1 MTHQQRQICFD
12 FPSTVRWYKA
22 DEVSTVAGR
31 KIGGNV
37 YVGSIADK
45 EYWKAEYSGI
55 IDPDLPVSTTGADK
69 PGQSVNHWPNY
80 CEISSEARA
89 AYLDWLA
96 SRRDERRI
104 GIGYVFMYFYGLERR
119 FFLDHPDDEEKEQL
133 INEVY
138 RLICMYGGNYSIR
151 QYLGAFLDVA
161 QILTDPDNTNRFR
174 FEQQA
179 YELPFGLRYAMGKMI
194 KNRTRLNAYWVF
206 QWYVS
211 HPETRLD
218 DIAKREFREFRVLF
232 TELFNE
238 RYPNGIQVKVPKGYL
253 QLKYHAASTAF
264 DIDLTELIGDIPDVS
279 GMLRPLTIAGEIAE
293 KAVKALQKY
302 SQFLIRYP
310 DKRNSIES
318 YTYLPTILWKVLPRT
333 ELENLRHWA
342 NNIIEAGGFVPV
354 AQVIERVEG
363 FSPNDLTSEI
373 LIKVTDTLARL
384 SIGMAPDSRFALRS
398 PKVDESVV
406 LFHLSDR
413 TTLVNRVSDLYLQT
427 LITIAMGSFVAN
439 SEGSTSES
447 ERDWLQSE
455 IQKADL
461 SGVEKDRL
469 YANLKWLL
477 TVEPDLGLLSRKMS
491 EVPRNTQQG
500 LAHIALSVAAVG
512 GAIGP
517 GKIKAVEKL
526 YKAMKLPVGN
536 IFSDLHQLAARAEP
550 VLVRS
555 ASEEEADTIIP
566 SPPDREDG
574 IFLNRRR
581 IATIEAET
589 LYTSS
594 ILREIF
600 YDDSVEIEIL
610 DESDEDAGEFEGLDP
625 KHGAFVRELLKRP
638 RWIDRDFAQ
647 LVQQFELM
655 QDGAMETVNEWSY
668 GHFDDALIEEYDG
681 FVINQDV
688 VAMLQE

>member
-1 MTHQQRQICFD
+1 MTYQENSCLDI
-12 FPSTVRWYKA
+12 PPTVRWYKA
-22 DEVSTVAGR
+22 DEVTTVAGR

-37 YVGSIADK
+37 YIGSIADK

-55 IDPDLPVSTTGADK
+55 IDPDLPVATTGADK

-80 CEISSEARA
+80 CEISSQARA

-96 SRRDERRI
+96 SSRNDRRI

-138 RLICMYGGNYSIR
+138 RLISMYGGNYSVQ

-174 FEQQA
+174 FEQHA

-194 KNRTRLNAYWVF
+194 KERTRLNAYWVF

-253 QLKYHAASTAF
+253 QLKYRVASTAF
-264 DIDLTELIGDIPDVS
+264 DIGLTELIGDIPDVS
-279 GMLRPLTIAGEIAE
+279 GMLRPLTIAREIAE
-293 KAVKALQKY
+293 KAVKALQRY
-302 SQFLIRYP
+302 SQFLTRYP

-318 YTYLPTILWKVLPRT
+318 YTYLPRILWKILPRT

-342 NNIIEAGGFVPV
+342 NNIIKTGGFVPV
-354 AQVIERVEG
+354 VQVIERVEG
-363 FSPNDLTSEI
+363 FRPYGLTSEI

-384 SIGMAPDSRFALRS
+384 SIGMAPDPRFALRS
-398 PKVDESVV
+398 PKIDEPVV
-406 LFHLSDR
+406 LFQLSAG
-413 TTLVNRVSDLYLQT
+413 TTLVNKVSDLYLQT
-427 LITIAMGSFVAN
+427 LITIAIGSFVAN
-439 SEGSTSES
+439 SEEKASDS

-477 TVEPDLGLLSRKMS
+477 TVEPDLRLLSRKMS
-491 EVPRNTQQG
+491 EVPKNTHQG
-500 LAHIALSVAAVG
+500 LAHIALSVATVD

-526 YKAMKLPVGN
+526 YKAMKLPVEN
-536 IFSDLHQLAARAEP
+536 IFSDLHQLTARVEP
-550 VLVRS
+550 VLVRT
-555 ASEEEADTIIP
+555 ASEEVSDSMIP
-566 SPPDREDG
+566 SPPDLEDG

-600 YDDSVEIEIL
+600 YDDSIESEFF
-610 DESDEDAGEFEGLDP
+610 DEPNEDADELEGLDP

-638 RWIDRDFAQ
+638 HWIDSDFAQ
-647 LVQQFELM
+647 LVQQFQLM

-668 GHFDDALIEEYDG
+668 RHFDDALIEEYDG

-688 VAMLQE
+688 VAMLKE

>member
-1 MTHQQRQICFD
+1 MTYQENNCLDI
-12 FPSTVRWYKA
+12 PSTVRWYKA
-22 DEVSTVAGR
+22 NEVATVAGR

-37 YVGSIADK
+37 YIGSIADK

-55 IDPDLPVSTTGADK
+55 VDPDLPVATTGADK

-96 SRRDERRI
+96 SSRNDRRI

-138 RLICMYGGNYSIR
+138 RLISMYGGNYSVQ

-174 FEQQA
+174 FEQHV

-194 KNRTRLNAYWVF
+194 KERTRLNAYWVF

-238 RYPNGIQVKVPKGYL
+238 RHPNGIQVKVPKGYL
-253 QLKYHAASTAF
+253 QLKYRAASTAF

-279 GMLRPLTIAGEIAE
+279 GMLRPLTIASEIAE
-293 KAVKALQKY
+293 RAVKALQRY
-302 SQFLIRYP
+302 SQFLTRYP

-318 YTYLPTILWKVLPRT
+318 YTYLPRILWKILPRP

-342 NNIIEAGGFVPV
+342 NNIIKAKGFVPV
-354 AQVIERVEG
+354 VQVIERVEG
-363 FSPNDLTSEI
+363 FRPHGLTSEI

-384 SIGMAPDSRFALRS
+384 SIGMAPDPRFALRS
-398 PKVDESVV
+398 PKIDEPVV
-406 LFHLSDR
+406 LFQLSDG
-413 TTLVNRVSDLYLQT
+413 TTLVNKVSDLYLQT

-439 SEGSTSES
+439 SEGEASAS

-477 TVEPDLGLLSRKMS
+477 AVKPDLGLLSRKMS
-491 EVPRNTQQG
+491 EVPKKTHQG
-500 LAHIALSVAAVG
+500 LAYIALSVATVDG
-512 GAIGP
+512 VIGP

-526 YKAMKLPVGN
+526 YKAMKLPVEN
-536 IFSDLHQLAARAEP
+536 IFSDLHQLTARSEP

-555 ASEEEADTIIP
+555 ASEEVSDSMIP
-566 SPPDREDG
+566 SQLALEDG
-574 IFLNRRR
+574 TFLNRRR

-594 ILREIF
+594 ILRDIF
-600 YDDSVEIEIL
+600 YDDSIESEFF
-610 DESDEDAGEFEGLDP
+610 DESDEDTDEFEGLDP
-625 KHGAFVRELLKRP
+625 KHGAFVRELLKRSH
-638 RWIDRDFAQ
+638 WIDSDFAQ
-647 LVQQFELM
+647 LVQQFQLM
-655 QDGAMETVNEWSY
+655 RDGAMETVNEWSY
-668 GHFDDALIEEYDG
+668 EHFDDALIEEYDG

-688 VAMLQE
+688 IAMLKE

>member
-1 MTHQQRQICFD
+1 MTQQENSCLDI
-12 FPSTVRWYKA
+12 PSAVRWYKA
-22 DEVSTVAGR
+22 DEVTIVAGR

-55 IDPDLPVSTTGADK
+55 VDPDLPVATTGSDK

-80 CEISSEARA
+80 CEISPEARA

-96 SRRDERRI
+96 SSRNDRRI
-104 GIGYVFMYFYGLERR
+104 GIGYVFMYFYGLEKR

-138 RLICMYGGNYSIR
+138 RLISMYGGNYSVQ

-174 FEQQA
+174 FEQHA

-194 KNRTRLNAYWVF
+194 KERTRLNAYWVF

-211 HPETRLD
+211 HPETHLD
-218 DIAKREFREFRVLF
+218 DIAKREFREFRALF

-238 RYPNGIQVKVPKGYL
+238 RHPNGIQVKVPRRYL
-253 QLKYHAASTAF
+253 QLKYRAASTAF

-279 GMLRPLTIAGEIAE
+279 GMLRPLTIAREIAE
-293 KAVKALQKY
+293 KAVKALQRY
-302 SQFLIRYP
+302 SHFLTRYP

-318 YTYLPTILWKVLPRT
+318 YTYLPRILWKILPRT

-342 NNIIEAGGFVPV
+342 NNIIKAGGFVPV
-354 AQVIERVEG
+354 AQVIERIEG
-363 FSPNDLTSEI
+363 FRPYGLTSEI
-373 LIKVTDTLARL
+373 LIKVTDTLARF
-384 SIGMAPDSRFALRS
+384 SIGMAPDPRFALRS
-398 PKVDESVV
+398 PKIDEPVV
-406 LFHLSDR
+406 LFQLSDG
-413 TTLVNRVSDLYLQT
+413 TTLVNKVSDLYLQT

-439 SEGSTSES
+439 SEGKASES

-469 YANLKWLL
+469 NANLKWLL
-477 TVEPDLGLLSRKMS
+477 TVEPDLRLLSRKMS
-491 EVPRNTQQG
+491 EVPKNTHQG
-500 LAHIALSVAAVG
+500 LAHIALSVATVD
-512 GAIGP
+512 GAIGS

-526 YKAMKLPVGN
+526 YKAMKLPVEN
-536 IFSDLHQLAARAEP
+536 IFSDLHQLTARSEP

-555 ASEEEADTIIP
+555 ASEEVSDSMIP
-566 SPPDREDG
+566 SPPDPEDG

-600 YDDSVEIEIL
+600 YDDSIESEFL
-610 DESDEDAGEFEGLDP
+610 DEQDEDTDEFEGLDP

-638 RWIDRDFAQ
+638 HWIDSDFTQ
-647 LVQQFELM
+647 LVQQFQLM

-688 VAMLQE
+688 VAMLKE

>member
-1 MTHQQRQICFD
+1 MTYQENSCLDI
-12 FPSTVRWYKA
+12 PPTVRWYKA
-22 DEVSTVAGR
+22 DEVTTVAGR

-37 YVGSIADK
+37 YIGSIADK

-55 IDPDLPVSTTGADK
+55 IDPDLPVATTGADK

-80 CEISSEARA
+80 CEISSQARA

-96 SRRDERRI
+96 SSRNDRRI

-138 RLICMYGGNYSIR
+138 RLISMYGGNYSVQ

-174 FEQQA
+174 FEQHA

-194 KNRTRLNAYWVF
+194 KERTRLNAYWVF

-218 DIAKREFREFRVLF
+218 DIAKREFREFRALF

-238 RYPNGIQVKVPKGYL
+238 RHPNGIQVKIPRKYL
-253 QLKYHAASTAF
+253 QLKYRSASTAF

-279 GMLRPLTIAGEIAE
+279 GMLRPLTIAREIAE
-293 KAVKALQKY
+293 KAVKALQRY
-302 SQFLIRYP
+302 SQFLTRYP

-318 YTYLPTILWKVLPRT
+318 YTYLPRILWKILPRT
-333 ELENLRHWA
+333 ELENLRLWA
-342 NNIIEAGGFVPV
+342 NHIIKSGGFVPV

-363 FSPNDLTSEI
+363 FRPYGLTSEI

-384 SIGMAPDSRFALRS
+384 SIGMAPDPRFALRS
-398 PKVDESVV
+398 PKIDEPVV
-406 LFHLSDR
+406 LFQLSDG
-413 TTLVNRVSDLYLQT
+413 TTLVNKVSDLYLQT
-427 LITIAMGSFVAN
+427 LITIAIGSFVAN
-439 SEGSTSES
+439 SEEKASDS

-477 TVEPDLGLLSRKMS
+477 TVEPDLRLLSRKMS
-491 EVPRNTQQG
+491 EVPKNTHQG
-500 LAHIALSVAAVG
+500 LAHIALSVATVD

-526 YKAMKLPVGN
+526 YKAMKLPVEN
-536 IFSDLHQLAARAEP
+536 IYSDLHQLTARAEP

-555 ASEEEADTIIP
+555 ASEEVSDSMIP
-566 SPPDREDG
+566 SPPDLEDG

-600 YDDSVEIEIL
+600 YDDSIESEFF
-610 DESDEDAGEFEGLDP
+610 DEPNEDADELEGLDP

-638 RWIDRDFAQ
+638 HWIDSDFAQ
-647 LVQQFELM
+647 LVQQFQLM

-668 GHFDDALIEEYDG
+668 RHFDDALIEEYDG

-688 VAMLQE
+688 VAMLKE